1 MDEAGV
7 PYVLICPQRV
17 GTYAHWDGHK
27 SHDVIIALLDTWEL
41 SPCQGIFDCNSVKFM
56 FP

>member
-27 SHDVIIALLDTWEL
+27 SHDVTTESLDTWGL
-41 SPCQGIFDCNSVKFM
+41 SPCQGIFDYNSVKFRL
-56 FP
+56 P

>member
-7 PYVLICPQRV
+7 PYVLICPQRA

>member
-17 GTYAHWDGHK
+17 GTYAHWDR
-27 SHDVIIALLDTWEL
+27 INPT
-41 SPCQGIFDCNSVKFM
+41 M
-56 FP
+56 